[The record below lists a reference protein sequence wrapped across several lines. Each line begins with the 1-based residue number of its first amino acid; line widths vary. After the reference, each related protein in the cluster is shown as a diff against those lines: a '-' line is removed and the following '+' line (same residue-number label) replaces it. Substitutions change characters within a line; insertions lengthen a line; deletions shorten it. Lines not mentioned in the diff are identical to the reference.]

1 MSDLHD
7 ARDPERAPEIDPVAL
22 LFLAVA
28 LASVAA
34 GAAMVAYK
42 ANDTMV
48 ANTTVSH
55 VVVGVNLFE
64 GAPKYP
70 DRCEC

>member
-7 ARDPERAPEIDPVAL
+7 ALDPERAPEVDPVAL

-42 ANDTMV
+42 TNDTMV
-48 ANTTVSH
+48 ANNTVSH
-55 VVVGVNLFE
+55 VIVRVNLSE
-64 GAPKYP
+64 GVPKYP